1 MVQVNSFSAFVVFF
15 SSNQMRNQV
24 TTYTHTH
31 THTLSHTH
39 THTHSHTSFH
49 FIKFLMQKTL
59 LNLTKTEKI
68 LLWKI
73 VERWFEKMWYTC
85 SNDYFQL
92 LCLILSKEFINLFS
106 KMTQDSLLRKRKD
119 GSNDSRKQKSSKNS
133 SPKTFDESLTS
144 KIREIVEEETFDKKQ
159 NANSLRQK
167 IKDKMT
173 SPHSRLGVSFHSNC
187 N

>member
-1 MVQVNSFSAFVVFF
+1 
-15 SSNQMRNQV
+15 
-24 TTYTHTH
+24 
-31 THTLSHTH
+31 
-39 THTHSHTSFH
+39 
-49 FIKFLMQKTL
+49 
-59 LNLTKTEKI
+59 
-68 LLWKI
+68 
-73 VERWFEKMWYTC
+73 
-85 SNDYFQL
+85 
-92 LCLILSKEFINLFS
+92 
-106 KMTQDSLLRKRKD
+106 MTQDSLLRKRKD

-187 N
+187 NKIK